1 MPEISAK
8 WVVVVKGLQRAECL
22 IPGCNWAGEVYGTYQ
37 EANAER
43 VAHLE
48 EHRNGPA

>member
-8 WVVVVKGLQRAECL
+8 WVVVVRGLLRAECL
-22 IPGCNWAGEVYGTYQ
+22 IPGCGWTGEPHGTYQ

-43 VAHLE
+43 EAHLQ
-48 EHRNGPA
+48 EHRDA